1 MKNFFEHENQP
12 FSPSLSGI
20 GQQWQGTKSD
30 LLDCLEQGAPS
41 SKGITN
47 VDKKVIG
54 GAIIIHLLRS
64 CDCRTFEDYT
74 QNIFQPFITSSL
86 GKVK

>member
-1 MKNFFEHENQP
+1 MHFQV
-12 FSPSLSGI
+12 
-20 GQQWQGTKSD
+20 
-30 LLDCLEQGAPS
+30 
-41 SKGITN
+41 KGITN

-74 QNIFQPFITSSL
+74 QNIFQPFITSIL
-86 GKVK
+86 GKVKRLDVIWDRYLANSLKQSTREKRKHWGTAQRQCTF